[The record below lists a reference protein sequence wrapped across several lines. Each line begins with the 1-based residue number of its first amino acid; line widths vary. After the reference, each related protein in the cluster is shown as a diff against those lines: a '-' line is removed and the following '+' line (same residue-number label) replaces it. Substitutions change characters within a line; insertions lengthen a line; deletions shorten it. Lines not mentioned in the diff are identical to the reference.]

1 VSEFGKQNIDND
13 MRDREGEREM
23 HAILVLKGRQ
33 CEETVI
39 QDVLFC
45 TDDESLVHGYRDKIE
60 KISAWFYKA
69 GIIPSIN

>member
-1 VSEFGKQNIDND
+1 
-13 MRDREGEREM
+13 M

>member
-39 QDVLFC
+39 QDVL
-45 TDDESLVHGYRDKIE
+45 LYGYRYKME
-60 KISAWFYKA
+60 KISAWFYNA
-69 GIIPSIN
+69 GIIPLIN